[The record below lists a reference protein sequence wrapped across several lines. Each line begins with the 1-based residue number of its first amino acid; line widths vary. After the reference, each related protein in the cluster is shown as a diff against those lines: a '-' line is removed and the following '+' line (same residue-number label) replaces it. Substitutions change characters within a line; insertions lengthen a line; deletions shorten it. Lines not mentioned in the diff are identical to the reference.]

1 MGNFLIK
8 IYKINKSAICAI
20 IMYDV
25 TNKESFSD
33 LVKWIEEV
41 KSNGND
47 KMLCL
52 LVGNKTDLSHKFII
66 YI

>member
-1 MGNFLIK
+1 
-8 IYKINKSAICAI
+8 
-20 IMYDV
+20 MYDV